1 MLNFLR
7 KYLIFIFEKGRRFKH
22 ISIPIGEAA
31 LFFSILFISYV
42 IRLGYINN
50 EYLRQIIFLSLIL
63 IPLKI
68 AIFWFFK
75 LYHIS
80 FRFTSLS
87 EIIILLKA
95 SLIGALCFSLLNV
108 ILRDWQIM
116 KGFPRSIIF
125 IDFILTFLFSSALRV
140 SIRVIYFPQM
150 VSPGKRVLLIG
161 AGSAGEQLVRE
172 MKTSPSA
179 NYLPV
184 GFIDDDPR
192 KLGSYIHGVK
202 VLGGKE
208 QIPNAVKKLN
218 VEEIIISIPSANSS
232 QIRQIMDFIRQTSVA
247 NVKILPG
254 LSQILNGAIT
264 LNNIRDL
271 DVEDILGREPV
282 RLDIEVISNYLNKK
296 RILITG
302 AGGSIGSE
310 ICRRVASFEPDLL
323 IMVDIGETEI
333 FNLTREMGDKFPSQ
347 KMVFVVGDC
356 KDYNKMKN
364 IFYCYRPEVV
374 FHSAAYKH
382 VPIMEHNPREAILN
396 NIETTKV
403 IAQLAEHT
411 GVEKFVFISTDKA
424 VKPMNVMGS
433 TKRVA
438 ENLLKCYKNN
448 NCRYI
453 SVRFGNV
460 LESRGN
466 VVQIFKEQI
475 QSRKAITVTHP
486 DMTRYF
492 MSLSEAVQ
500 LVLQAGAI
508 GKGGEIFILD
518 MGEPVKIIDLAI
530 NMIRFY
536 GLEPDRDIP
545 IIFTGIR
552 PGEKLHEELFE
563 ESEERYPTTH
573 EKIFVVKN
581 SKPFCS
587 DYLDQV
593 DKLIEMAKNLGPE
606 PEMLSLLKELAAI

>member
-1 MLNFLR
+1 
-7 KYLIFIFEKGRRFKH
+7 
-22 ISIPIGEAA
+22 
-31 LFFSILFISYV
+31 
-42 IRLGYINN
+42 
-50 EYLRQIIFLSLIL
+50 
-63 IPLKI
+63 
-68 AIFWFFK
+68 
-75 LYHIS
+75 
-80 FRFTSLS
+80 
-87 EIIILLKA
+87 
-95 SLIGALCFSLLNV
+95 
-108 ILRDWQIM
+108 
-116 KGFPRSIIF
+116 
-125 IDFILTFLFSSALRV
+125 
-140 SIRVIYFPQM
+140 
-150 VSPGKRVLLIG
+150 
-161 AGSAGEQLVRE
+161 
-172 MKTSPSA
+172 
-179 NYLPV
+179 
-184 GFIDDDPR
+184 
-192 KLGSYIHGVK
+192 
-202 VLGGKE
+202 
-208 QIPNAVKKLN
+208 
-218 VEEIIISIPSANSS
+218 
-232 QIRQIMDFIRQTSVA
+232 
-247 NVKILPG
+247 
-254 LSQILNGAIT
+254 
-264 LNNIRDL
+264 
-271 DVEDILGREPV
+271 
-282 RLDIEVISNYLNKK
+282 
-296 RILITG
+296 
-302 AGGSIGSE
+302 
-310 ICRRVASFEPDLL
+310 
-323 IMVDIGETEI
+323 
-333 FNLTREMGDKFPSQ
+333 
-347 KMVFVVGDC
+347 
-356 KDYNKMKN
+356 
-364 IFYCYRPEVV
+364 
-374 FHSAAYKH
+374 
-382 VPIMEHNPREAILN
+382 MEHNPREAILN

-438 ENLLKCYKNN
+438 ENLLKCFRNN
-448 NCRYI
+448 KCKYI

-486 DMTRYF
+486 DMKRYF

-563 ESEERYPTTH
+563 DSEERYPTTH

-593 DKLIEMAKNLGPE
+593 DKLIEMAKNLEPE

>member
-1 MLNFLR
+1 MIKARKFFIFL
-7 KYLIFIFEKGRRFKH
+7 FEKGRRFKQ
-22 ISIPIGEAA
+22 ILVPAGEGL
-31 LFFSILFISYV
+31 LFFFILITSYL
-42 IRLGYINN
+42 IRLGTINN
-50 EYLRQIIFLSLIL
+50 EYLRQMIILSFIL

-68 AIFWFFK
+68 FIFWLFK

-87 EIIILLKA
+87 EIVLLSKA
-95 SLIGALCFSLLNV
+95 SLLGALCFSLLNV
-108 ILRDWQIM
+108 ILRDWPFM
-116 KGFPRSIIF
+116 KGFPRSVIF
-125 IDFILTFLFSSALRV
+125 IDFILTFLFGSALRL
-140 SIRVIYFPQM
+140 SFRIIYFPQIT
-150 VSPGKRVLLIG
+150 SSGKRVLLIG

-172 MKTSPSA
+172 MRTSLSA
-179 NYLPV
+179 NYRPV
-184 GFIDDDPR
+184 GFIDDDSR
-192 KLGSYIHGVK
+192 KIGSYIHGVK
-202 VLGGKE
+202 VIGGKE

-218 VEEIIISIPSANSS
+218 VDEIIISIPSARSY
-232 QIRQIMDFIRQTSVA
+232 QIRQIMDFIRRTRVT

-254 LSQILNGAIT
+254 LSQILNGVIT
-264 LNNIRDL
+264 LSNIRDL

-282 RLDIEVISNYLNKK
+282 RLDIQLIVSYLNKK
-296 RILITG
+296 RVLITG

-333 FNLTREMGDKFPSQ
+333 FNLTREMKEKFPSRQ
-347 KMVFVVGDC
+347 MIFIVGDC
-356 KDYNKMKN
+356 KDYNKMES
-364 IFYCYRPEVV
+364 IFYHYRPQIV

-403 IAQLAEHT
+403 IAQLSEDIGA
-411 GVEKFVFISTDKA
+411 EKFVFISTDKA
-424 VKPMNVMGS
+424 VKPTNVMGS

-438 ENLLKCYKNN
+438 ENVLKCFKNDR
-448 NCRYI
+448 CKYI

-475 QSRKAITVTHP
+475 HKRKAITITHP

-518 MGEPVKIIDLAI
+518 MGEPIKIVDLAV

-536 GLEPDRDIP
+536 GLEPDKDIP
-545 IIFTGIR
+545 IVFTGIR

-563 ESEERYPTTH
+563 DSEERYPTVH

-581 SKPFCS
+581 NKPFCS
-587 DYLDQV
+587 DYLDLV
-593 DKLIEMAKNLGPE
+593 NKLIEMAKNLGSE
-606 PEMLSLLKELAAI
+606 PEMLLLLKELAAI